1 VDDALSARDLLISRR
16 CRMAVAWIN
25 DKPEEG
31 WDSSICDSC
40 DPQQNHLLAA
50 LTATERGRLYPYLKL
65 VAMSP
70 GEVVAEPG
78 TVQRYVYFPI
88 DCVISYSHVMKDGAS
103 AQITVIGN
111 EGFVGSA
118 VLDGAESN
126 PIRVTVQCAGSAYLL
141 EAKRLK
147 EEFDQGAAL
156 RAPFLR
162 YTRMMVSQIAQ
173 TAACNLHHTAEQ
185 RMCRWLLAYL
195 DRVPSN
201 QLAMTQEV
209 IASMLGVRR
218 EGVSLAASKLQR
230 LGAISYA
237 RGHITVLDRSKLERE
252 CCECYSSAFR

>member
-1 VDDALSARDLLISRR
+1 
-16 CRMAVAWIN
+16 MAVAWTN
-25 DKPEEG
+25 NKP
-31 WDSSICDSC
+31 DVSSVSEILGSC
-40 DPQQNHLLAA
+40 DPQQNLLLAA
-50 LTATERGRLYPYLKL
+50 LTGAERGRIYPHLRL
-65 VAMSP
+65 VEMP
-70 GEVVAEPG
+70 HGKVVTEPG
-78 TVQRYVYFPI
+78 KAQRDVCFPI
-88 DCVISYSHVMKDGAS
+88 DCVTSYSYVMKDGAS
-103 AQITVIGN
+103 TQIMVVGS
-111 EGFVGSA
+111 EGFIGGA
-118 VLDGAESN
+118 VLEGAEST
-126 PIRVTVQCAGSAYLL
+126 PIRVTVQCAGNAYLL

-162 YTRMMVSQIAQ
+162 YTRAMVSQVAQ
-173 TAACNLHHTAEQ
+173 TAACNLHHMVEQ
-185 RMCRWLLAYL
+185 RMCRWLLTYL

-252 CCECYSSAFR
+252 CCECYSAAFR